1 MTAKNV
7 KRAPQTGTHTVEGG
21 GAGLGIGKL
30 KREDEGNCSS
40 RVFLACGS
48 VGRKANGKA
57 DHDLQ
62 LTQDFEQ
69 LLTGTPWRR
78 ERRQDESTALLF
90 FFFFLN
96 YH

>member
-1 MTAKNV
+1 MGKPILPPGNVIAKNI
-7 KRAPQTGTHTVEGG
+7 KRAPQTSTQLVEGG
-21 GAGLGIGKL
+21 GAGLGIGRL
-30 KREDEGNCSS
+30 KREDEGNCLS

-69 LLTGTPWRR
+69 LLTGTPCFVKGEKAR
-78 ERRQDESTALLF
+78 
-90 FFFFLN
+90 
-96 YH
+96 